1 MSGTCLFLPFLF
13 HHRFEFDVSLQEAQ
27 TRKLDVA
34 VKNGKMFH
42 SREIK
47 DIGMVGNTTCNCRS
61 VCSFHKIS
69 QGKGSLNALCR
80 STVSS
85 VRQIFPTLAHYGS
98 V

>member
-1 MSGTCLFLPFLF
+1 MSGTCLFPPFLF

-42 SREIK
+42 SRESK
-47 DIGMVGNTTCNCRS
+47 DIGMVGNTTCNRLS
-61 VCSFHKIS
+61 VHFTRFSK
-69 QGKGSLNALCR
+69 GKGSLNALC
-80 STVSS
+80 SSMVSS